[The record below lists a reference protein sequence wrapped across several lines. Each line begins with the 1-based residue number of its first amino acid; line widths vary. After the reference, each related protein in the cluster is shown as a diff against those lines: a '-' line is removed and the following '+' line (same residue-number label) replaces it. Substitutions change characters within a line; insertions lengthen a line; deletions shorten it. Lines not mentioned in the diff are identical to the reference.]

1 MGHRRLYTSEERSLI
16 EELAFEGQNPA
27 YIVRALQAIG
37 CSRHEDTIRTSAIY
51 RDGVAKLRAGV
62 GRKAPSDV
70 VLLGDLIIRKKC
82 WLVPGTESNGTPNGH
97 IPITLSGGMVQAS
110 A

>member
-1 MGHRRLYTSEERSLI
+1 MGHRRLYTSEERALI

-27 YIVRALQAIG
+27 YIVRALEAIG
-37 CSRHEDTIRTSAIY
+37 CSRHEDTIRSSSIY
-51 RDGVAKLRAGV
+51 RDGIAKYRSGAS
-62 GRKAPSDV
+62 RKPPSDV
-70 VLLGDLIIRKKC
+70 VLLGDLIIRKKS

-97 IPITLSGGMVQAS
+97 IPVTLSGGMVQAP